1 MVTRTLNAFATRRK
15 TAHEMHTVCY
25 FPLPLEVVTAE
36 GFEMNSYLI
45 SGGLFRS
52 S

>member
-15 TAHEMHTVCY
+15 SAHEMHTVYY
-25 FPLPLEVVTAE
+25 FPFLLEVVTE

-45 SGGLFRS
+45 SGLFWS